1 MIFKKQLH
9 LFCPKEGFLTLVP
22 KYFTPEIMTIHN
34 KNRREKDG
42 GGEPKGN
49 NIVQVSRIRGLKMS

>member
-42 GGEPKGN
+42 GGT
-49 NIVQVSRIRGLKMS
+49 